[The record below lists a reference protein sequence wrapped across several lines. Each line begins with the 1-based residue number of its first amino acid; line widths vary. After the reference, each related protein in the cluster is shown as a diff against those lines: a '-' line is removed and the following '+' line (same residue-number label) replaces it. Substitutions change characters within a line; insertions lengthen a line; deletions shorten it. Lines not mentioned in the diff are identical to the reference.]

1 MAVFERSGPD
11 VAGNGAQMNIAVFG
25 AGYVGCVTAAC
36 LARIGHRVWLVE
48 IAEDKLALLRAGV
61 CPILEPMLDEELVA
75 AIRSG
80 MVVATNSDEEAVA
93 STELALLCVGTPSQV
108 DGSPNLAHLEH
119 VFDQL
124 ARQLAQHPR
133 PYVIALRST
142 VPYGDVKRALLPRLM
157 RTLGDR
163 LGGEVGFAVH
173 PEFLREGEA
182 IQDFLN
188 PPFIVIGTDHEPA
201 ALKLKEMYRSVEAPF
216 AVVSPGTAS
225 LLKYA
230 CNAFHALKVSFANE
244 IASVEG
250 LFEADANKT
259 MELFCLDRIL
269 NISPA
274 YLRPGYAFG
283 GACLPKD
290 LRALNRVA
298 VREGVST
305 PVLGAVLAS
314 NDELIRRSILAVE
327 RLQALEVALVGLSF
341 KPGTDDLRESPLVE
355 LAQQLTGKG
364 CRLRIY
370 DPDVKPRELRGR
382 NLTYVMQRLSHLSLL
397 LCATPDAALKDSELV
412 IVGKKLL
419 SADELEKMIPPGTPV
434 LDLTRSISADGSAL
448 RVLQLDGIGSAR
460 PAHARP
466 CP

>member
-1 MAVFERSGPD
+1 
-11 VAGNGAQMNIAVFG
+11 MNIAVFG

-36 LARIGHRVWLVE
+36 LAHVGHKIWLVE
-48 IAEDKLALLRAGV
+48 IAKDKLALLRAGV
-61 CPILEPMLDEELVA
+61 CPILEPMLDEKLGA
-75 AIRSG
+75 SIRSG
-80 MVVATNSDEEAVA
+80 MVVATDSDEEAVV
-93 STELALLCVGTPSQV
+93 STELALLCVGTPSQL
-108 DGSPNLAHLEH
+108 DGSTSLVHLEQ

-124 ARQLAQHPR
+124 ACHLARR
-133 PYVIALRST
+133 PQQYVIALRST
-142 VPYGDVKRALLPRLM
+142 VPYGDVKCFLLPRLGQM
-157 RTLGDR
+157 LGSR
-163 LGGEVGFAVH
+163 LGSEVGFAIH

-182 IQDFLN
+182 IRDFLS
-188 PPFIVIGTDHEPA
+188 PPFIVIGTDHEISA
-201 ALKLKEMYRSVEAPF
+201 RKLQEMYQAIQAPL

-230 CNAFHALKVSFANE
+230 CNAYHALKVSFVNE
-244 IASVEG
+244 IASMEG

-269 NISPA
+269 NVSPA

-298 VREGVST
+298 AKEGVST
-305 PVLGAVLAS
+305 PVLNAVLAS

-327 RLQALEVALVGLSF
+327 RLQTREVALVGLSF
-341 KPGTDDLRESPLVE
+341 KSGTDDLRESPLVE

-364 CRLRIY
+364 CKLRIY

-382 NLTYVMQRLSHLSLL
+382 NLAYVMQRLSHLGLL
-397 LCATPDAALKDSELV
+397 LCETPEATFKDSELI

-419 SADELEKMIPPGTPV
+419 SSDELDKMVPPGIPV
-434 LDLTRSISADGSAL
+434 LDLTRSLPVNGPAL
-448 RVLQLDGIGSAR
+448 HVFRLDGIGSAH
-460 PAHARP
+460 PAVARRAHS
-466 CP
+466 